1 MATSASDDLKT
12 RVANELD
19 ATLKLIDDTQRRSVR
34 AIIPGPVWL
43 RAARG
48 CWLLAEM
55 DWSAN
60 FYKRAAISILQSAQ
74 DDGRRQGFYAPLA
87 LLAIGAAWMSG
98 DRDLLATTGSTIDEA
113 CRSLIANTD
122 LNPEP
127 LVAASLHLTRIRVA
141 WFQGRGESIQRLM
154 PDLERAVR
162 GLDKWGEWYWEA
174 ERDIHTHTVFHTLLA
189 QKPDPIKACIQKYN
203 EYLVAQQAKSPT
215 ITELVDEEFISFASA
230 VQDLG
235 IELARVTLPIVP
247 GKL

>member
-98 DRDLLATTGSTIDEA
+98 DRDLLSSTGSNIYEA
-113 CRSLIANTD
+113 
-122 LNPEP
+122 
-127 LVAASLHLTRIRVA
+127 
-141 WFQGRGESIQRLM
+141 
-154 PDLERAVR
+154 
-162 GLDKWGEWYWEA
+162 
-174 ERDIHTHTVFHTLLA
+174 
-189 QKPDPIKACIQKYN
+189 
-203 EYLVAQQAKSPT
+203 
-215 ITELVDEEFISFASA
+215 
-230 VQDLG
+230 
-235 IELARVTLPIVP
+235 
-247 GKL
+247 

>member
-1 MATSASDDLKT
+1 MATSASDELKT
-12 RVANELD
+12 RIVGELD
-19 ATLKLIDDTQRRSVR
+19 ATLKLIDETQRRSVR
-34 AIIPGPVWL
+34 AVIPGPVWL

-60 FYKRAAISILQSAQ
+60 FYKRAATAILQSAQ

-98 DRDLLATTGSTIDEA
+98 DRDVLATVGSTIDEA
-113 CRSLIANTD
+113 CRSMIANTEMT
-122 LNPEP
+122 PEP

-154 PDLERAVR
+154 PDLDRAVR
-162 GLDKWGEWYWEA
+162 GLDKWGEWYLEA
-174 ERDIHTHTVFHTLLA
+174 ERDIHSITVFRTLLA

-203 EYLVAQQAKSPT
+203 EYLVSQQAKSPT

-230 VQDLG
+230 IQDLG

-247 GKL
+247 GKF